1 MVLGVISCVIP
12 VLSADADRCS
22 CAISVHVC
30 IFFRLKGVVSIRS
43 LKIGNICASI
53 LGDFSCNISKK
64 KKILVEFQ
72 SLCCKNS
79 PLFRLRRL
87 RSYLQEENLLW
98 EGYLHQPL
106 IPLDQP
112 NQRLMGS
119 HFLPYLHFPPF
130 LEELV
135 D

>member
-64 KKILVEFQ
+64 KK
-72 SLCCKNS
+72 SLWN
-79 PLFRLRRL
+79 FRVCVAKIPH
-87 RSYLQEENLLW
+87 YL
-98 EGYLHQPL
+98 
-106 IPLDQP
+106 D
-112 NQRLMGS
+112 
-119 HFLPYLHFPPF
+119 
-130 LEELV
+130 
-135 D
+135 